1 MCSTFHILGKS
12 DDSWVSQA
20 VEPATKV
27 IRSFLNENASS
38 IPDLEA
44 PNNMGPKLIQRD
56 LWTQYIR
63 SGFCVTN
70 IMILDGI

>member
-27 IRSFLNENASS
+27 IRSFLNEKASS
-38 IPDLEA
+38 IPNLEA
-44 PNNMGPKLIQRD
+44 PNNMGPKLI
-56 LWTQYIR
+56 
-63 SGFCVTN
+63 
-70 IMILDGI
+70 